1 MFKINLIPEVKE
13 QQLKT
18 KKINTTVT
26 SVTVLV
32 AVVMGIIVFGLLL
45 YDIGRKAQLSL
56 VNNDIKKINTQLEP
70 YKDLEATVL
79 NLETGLKEIKQIL
92 IGGPKWTKFFDELE
106 KVTPAD
112 VQITNFDIKGNAVT
126 IDATG
131 SSVKSIDRFIR
142 SFSSYKVNDK
152 SLFSDVT
159 VTGYTTK
166 DSKVTF
172 QAKMNLVG
180 GVLW

>member
-1 MFKINLIPEVKE
+1 MFKINLIPEVK
-13 QQLKT
+13 QQQIKL

-26 SVTVLV
+26 TVTVIV
-32 AVVMGIIVFGLLL
+32 AIVMGIIIFGLLF
-45 YDIGRKAQLSL
+45 YNIGRKAQLSL
-56 VNNDIKKINTQLEP
+56 VNNDIEKINTQLEP
-70 YKDLEATVL
+70 YKDLEATVM

-92 IGGPKWTKFFDELE
+92 TGGPKWTKFFDELE

-112 VQITNFDIKGNAVT
+112 VQITNFDIKGNAVS

-131 SSVKSIDRFIR
+131 AKVQSIDRFIR
-142 SFSSYKVNDK
+142 SFSSYKVDDK
-152 SLFSDVT
+152 TLFSDVA
-159 VTGYTTK
+159 VTGYTVK
-166 DSKVTF
+166 DGKVTF